1 MDADIL
7 CKTMHNV
14 WAEITIING
23 KHLPDFDVIA
33 LDESFV
39 CVQYVC
45 NFHSPT
51 YCVYLLPK
59 IKNSIKFM
67 TFFVRPTALPCRL
80 LEGPMF
86 QKNRPTVIIVS
97 KGSENAPGFFWQWV
111 KTTYIL
117 LQCTTILFTQY
128 IWGNNGFYANCGL
141 KVHTWSGSPLDRR
154 GTQWFQWWAPSPGGC
169 LAACTRS
176 PVGLSGQCPTG
187 S

>member
-1 MDADIL
+1 M
-7 CKTMHNV
+7 
-14 WAEITIING
+14 ING

-51 YCVYLLPK
+51 YCVYLFPK

-97 KGSENAPGFFWQWV
+97 KGSENAPGFFLAMS
-111 KTTYIL
+111 KNYL
-117 LQCTTILFTQY
+117 CTTAMYYY
-128 IWGNNGFYANCGL
+128 IVYTIYL
-141 KVHTWSGSPLDRR
+141 RK
-154 GTQWFQWWAPSPGGC
+154 
-169 LAACTRS
+169 
-176 PVGLSGQCPTG
+176 
-187 S
+187 